1 MQRVQWV
8 WILQM
13 IPTQPPRTE
22 QRGEELEL
30 RSAVSGLRLLGVV
43 QFVRRELE
51 PDDIVHTYFRRA
63 ARRAGGGVW

>member
-1 MQRVQWV
+1 
-8 WILQM
+8 M

-43 QFVRRELE
+43 QFVRGELE
-51 PDDIVHTYFRRA
+51 PDDIVHTYF
-63 ARRAGGGVW
+63 